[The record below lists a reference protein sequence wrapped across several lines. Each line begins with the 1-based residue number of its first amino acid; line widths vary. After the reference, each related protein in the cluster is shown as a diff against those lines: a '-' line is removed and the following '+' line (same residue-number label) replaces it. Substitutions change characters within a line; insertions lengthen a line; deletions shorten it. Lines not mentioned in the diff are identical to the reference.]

1 MLKEH
6 HYDGTF
12 FWPDNIRTAVVM
24 TFDFQGGEDVR
35 PLPDGT
41 MDHEEW
47 TQCEY
52 GPHTAIWRILRML
65 EEENVKATF
74 NTCGGIAERYPEA
87 VKAIVTKGHEIAGHG
102 YHHECA
108 RDLTR
113 EQEWDVMK
121 RTTDMIRNRT
131 GHTPIGW
138 RSCTQ
143 SPNSIELL
151 MEHGYLWNSNSFSH
165 DLPFL
170 WEKNGRYLVELPR
183 QPFGDGRT
191 YQHRNN
197 DSGNPA
203 DTLIVWKGMFD
214 DFYEESKFGGTYV
227 PFQFHPYISGRPG
240 RAATLRAIIR
250 HMKKEGV
257 WFATAGEVARWT
269 YDRVFKIGSAEAAPR
284 KVATA

>member
-1 MLKEH
+1 MIKAIH
-6 HYDGTF
+6 FKDRF
-12 FWPDNIRTAVVM
+12 FWPENMRIAVNL

-35 PLPDGT
+35 PDKDGKI
-41 MDHEEW
+41 DHEEY

-52 GPHTAIWRILRML
+52 GPNTAIWRILRIL
-65 EEENVKATF
+65 AEENVTATF

-87 VKAIVTKGHEIAGHG
+87 VRAIVDQGHEIAGHG
-102 YHHECA
+102 YHHEVA

-113 EQEWDVMK
+113 DEEDAVMQK
-121 RTTDMIRNRT
+121 SKAMILRRTERT
-131 GHTPIGW
+131 INGW

-143 SPNSIELL
+143 SENSISLL
-151 MEHGYLWNSNSFSH
+151 MKHGFLWNSNDFSR

-170 WEKNGRYLVELPR
+170 WEEDGRHLVELPR

-203 DTLIVWKGMFD
+203 DTLIVWKSMFD
-214 DFYEESKFGGTYV
+214 CFLRESAYGGTYV

-240 RAATLRAIIR
+240 RAETLQRIIQ
-250 HMKKEGV
+250 HMKTAGGV
-257 WFATAGEVARWT
+257 WIAPASEIARWSKEN
-269 YDRVFKIGSAEAAPR
+269 VFKI
-284 KVATA
+284 TA